1 MYSLKKHAAKSIIS
15 VGLAMLGCVPLAA
28 ANTQYPSSPVT
39 MVVPYAPGGTT
50 DIVFRIVATELG
62 NVLGQPVI
70 VENRSGAGGMVGT
83 DYAARQKPDGYTL
96 VTGNIGPI
104 STSPSL
110 YEKLAYDPVNDF
122 IPIRNVIDIPNVILV
137 PNDSPLKTVED
148 LLAYNDSEPIFYA
161 SPGTSTSPHLTA
173 EMFAMQTGIPLEH
186 VSYKGSGPALTDL
199 MAGHVPLMFDNL
211 PASIGHVK
219 SGSVRALAVTT
230 EKRLELLPDVPT
242 LKESGVEDFVVT
254 GWIGILVPAG
264 TPEPIVTKLYTSL
277 EDVLNNEAIR
287 QRITSLAAEIPTGS
301 DPKSFAVFI
310 QDEIN
315 RWREVITTAQI
326 TVN

>member
-1 MYSLKKHAAKSIIS
+1 MYFLKQHAIKGIIGL
-15 VGLAMLGCVPLAA
+15 GLAALGYAPLVAA
-28 ANTQYPSSPVT
+28 QAHYPSSPVT

-50 DIVFRIVATELG
+50 DIVFRIVASELG

-70 VENRSGAGGMVGT
+70 VENKSGAGGMVGT
-83 DYAARQKPDGYTL
+83 DYAARQKADGYTL

-110 YEKLAYDPVNDF
+110 YDSLAYDPVNDF
-122 IPIRNVIDIPNVILV
+122 TPIRNVIDIPNVILV
-137 PNDSPLKTVED
+137 PNDSPLRTVED
-148 LLAYNDSEPIFYA
+148 LLAYDGDEPLFYA

-186 VSYKGSGPALTDL
+186 VSYKGSGPALSDL
-199 MAGHVPLMFDNL
+199 MAGHVPMMFDNL

-219 SGSVRALAVTT
+219 SGTVRALAVTT
-230 EKRLELLPDVPT
+230 ENRLEMLPDVPT

-254 GWIGILVPAG
+254 GWIGMLVPAG

-277 EDVLNNEAIR
+277 EEVLSNEEVR
-287 QRITSLAAEIPTGS
+287 GRITSLAAEIPADS
-301 DPKSFAVFI
+301 NPESFAVFI
-310 QDEIN
+310 QEEID
-315 RWREVITTAQI
+315 RWREVITTAKI
-326 TVN
+326 SIN